1 MSTPSENNETATAI
15 ENEASDNIPDE
26 DNESSENIPNKN
38 DDVDDEPLSKICDSD
53 QNTPEP
59 EDVLD
64 SYVESSTQT
73 ESILNSTVPNWLVPS
88 LIENVRRH
96 TQLSFQNSKTAISVI
111 IDTIDDALPHL
122 SPVWCQ
128 LKEHLDK
135 LEVIQVSLFYCDII
149 TARAISS

>member
-1 MSTPSENNETATAI
+1 M
-15 ENEASDNIPDE
+15 
-26 DNESSENIPNKN
+26 
-38 DDVDDEPLSKICDSD
+38 
-53 QNTPEP
+53 
-59 EDVLD
+59 
-64 SYVESSTQT
+64 ESSTQT

-135 LEVIQVSLFYCDII
+135 LEVIQVSFFIV
-149 TARAISS
+149 T